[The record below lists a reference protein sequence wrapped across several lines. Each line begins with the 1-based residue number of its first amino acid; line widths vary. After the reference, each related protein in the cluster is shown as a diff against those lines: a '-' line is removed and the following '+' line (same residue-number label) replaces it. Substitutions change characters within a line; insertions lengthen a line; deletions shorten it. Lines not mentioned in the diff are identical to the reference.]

1 VTLRAVLHI
10 GPPKTGTTSIQNFLA
25 AARAELRDRGFH
37 FASAPGEI
45 NHLALAAYGAG
56 AGFTGSVVRRA
67 GGGGGDGASMGP
79 RLARAIGTE
88 ITALPEY
95 VHTVIYS
102 SEQLGSLLTEP
113 AHVARL
119 RQLLNPWFQDFQVIL
134 YLRRQD
140 EMAVSKYSTAL
151 RAGGEIDPSILPPPG
166 REALHYRLSDIVE
179 LWAGTFGEAAIRPR
193 LLERQSLIGGDV
205 VPDFLAAIGIEGLQV
220 EARPP
225 ASNPALSAEAQE
237 MVRRFNIL
245 AEMRGYADR
254 PRLAPHLRAPRFQG
268 KPRLPARAEAEEFFA
283 RFEAGN
289 ERLRAR
295 YFPGRDRLFA
305 GDFSRYPEAHDATAV
320 IPQDA
325 KVRDVTLD
333 VLSLVAAALRRA
345 MSDLSAR
352 ASSAAEA
359 SASATNGAALR
370 AVIVDA
376 LQRAD
381 AALATWPGAAKR
393 GQALVSGHAGG
404 GSAPAPLSLDAALD
418 VLLTAAEA
426 LRQAEIEVLAGDA
439 REAMASGQRDKARQR
454 WTRVLH
460 MANRHAEALQAIARL
475 DKPGATAKAPREV
488 AVA

>member
-1 VTLRAVLHI
+1 MTLRAVLHI

-25 AARAELRDRGFH
+25 ASRAELRDRGFH
-37 FASAPGEI
+37 FATAPGEI

-56 AGFTGSVVRRA
+56 SGFTGSVVRRA

-79 RLARAIGTE
+79 RLAKAIGTE
-88 ITALPEY
+88 ITSLPEY

-113 AHVARL
+113 ADVARL
-119 RQLLNPWFQDFQVIL
+119 RQLLNPWFQEFQVIL

-166 REALHYRLSDIVE
+166 REALTYRLSDIVD
-179 LWAGTFGEAAIRPR
+179 LWAGTFGEAALRPR
-193 LLERQSLIGGDV
+193 LLERQALIGGDV
-205 VPDFLAAIGIEGLQV
+205 VTDFLAAIGIEGLQV

-268 KPRLPARAEAEEFFA
+268 KPRLPTRAEAEEFFA
-283 RFEAGN
+283 RFDAGN

-295 YFPGRDRLFA
+295 YFPGRDRLFSA
-305 GDFSRYPEAHDATAV
+305 DFSRYPEAHDATAV

-325 KVRDVTLD
+325 RVRDVTFD
-333 VLSLVAAALRRA
+333 VLSLVVAALRRA
-345 MSDLSAR
+345 
-352 ASSAAEA
+352 AEEL
-359 SASATNGAALR
+359 ALR
-370 AVIVDA
+370 ASREAVVAAEPAAPALRSVIADA

-381 AALATWPGAAKR
+381 AALATWPGAKR
-393 GQALVSGHAGG
+393 GQAAGAPAHSN
-404 GSAPAPLSLDAALD
+404 GSAPAPLPLDTALD

-475 DKPGATAKAPREV
+475 DKPGAVARAPREV

>member
-10 GPPKTGTTSIQNFLA
+10 GPPKTGTTSIQGCLA

-37 FASAPGEI
+37 FATAPGEI

-79 RLARAIGTE
+79 RLAKAIGTE

-113 AHVARL
+113 ADVARL
-119 RQLLNPWFQDFQVIL
+119 RQLLNPWFQEFRVIL

-151 RAGGEIDPSILPPPG
+151 RAGGEIDPSILPPRG
-166 REALHYRLSDIVE
+166 REALSYRLSDIVD
-179 LWAGTFGEAAIRPR
+179 LWAGAFGEAALRPR
-193 LLERQSLIGGDV
+193 LLERQALIGGDV
-205 VPDFLAAIGIEGLQV
+205 VTDFLAAIGIEGMPV

-225 ASNPALSAEAQE
+225 ASNPALTAEAQE

-245 AEMRGYADR
+245 AEMRGFTDR

-268 KPRLPARAEAEEFFA
+268 KPRLPTRAEAEEFFA
-283 RFEAGN
+283 RFEPGN

-295 YFPGRDRLFA
+295 YFPGRDRLFTA
-305 GDFSRYPEAHDATAV
+305 DFSRYPEAHDATAV

-333 VLSLVAAALRRA
+333 VLSLVVAALRRA
-345 MSDLSAR
+345 ATELAAR
-352 ASSAAEA
+352 ARAAASNA
-359 SASATNGAALR
+359 SAPAAPALHTGIADALR
-370 AVIVDA
+370 
-376 LQRAD
+376 RAD
-381 AALATWPGAAKR
+381 AALATWPGARR
-393 GQALVSGHAGG
+393 GQDPASTGHADAGN
-404 GSAPAPLSLDAALD
+404 APAPLTLDAALD

-426 LRQAEIEVLAGDA
+426 LRQTEIEVLAGDA
-439 REAMASGQRDKARQR
+439 RDAMASGQREKARQR

-460 MANRHAEALQAIARL
+460 MAHRHAEALQAIARL
-475 DKPGATAKAPREV
+475 DKPGAATKAAREV
-488 AVA
+488 VIA